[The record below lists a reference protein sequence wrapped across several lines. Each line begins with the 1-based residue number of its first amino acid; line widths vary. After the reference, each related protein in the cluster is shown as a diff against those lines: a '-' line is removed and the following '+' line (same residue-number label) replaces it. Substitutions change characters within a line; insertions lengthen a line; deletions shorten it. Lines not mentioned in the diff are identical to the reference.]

1 MLKTVLANAEE
12 GKLTS
17 KGVIS
22 QILTEEHCCI
32 HVAGGDAT
40 AYYAKNSGKVKK
52 KKDNGKKCSHCK
64 CKGHNI
70 SECHTLKWEQE
81 KSSGSTF
88 RSGTSSSVT
97 AARWKST
104 KLNSHMFCHELCHV
118 LYQVTCIVCIMCCT
132 KSHVSFVLRAVPS
145 HVGHVSCVM

>member
-118 LYQVTCIVCIMCCT
+118 LY
-132 KSHVSFVLRAVPS
+132 
-145 HVGHVSCVM
+145 